1 MNVLSPL
8 RDVSNNGEYA
18 TPSPSAKGK
27 KSRMFGVSK
36 DENASNPKAST
47 RMKPSLGKTP
57 AASASSMKTPALA
70 TTRATPMSTTQK
82 ENAKAAKRTLA
93 SHAKANAPLKLNDDA
108 LKTPNGVGVELNK
121 VNTQNANLRELNNR
135 LISRLRDARSGA
147 ERATARSAEE
157 ANRRAEDG
165 ERLRKVTEDNAALR
179 SLNDKM
185 ILHLRYVSCYFIFVW
200 AIGMTVCF
208 VFLFTDR
215 PRRRPRMRKPSPRRP
230 TPHD

>member
-27 KSRMFGVSK
+27 KSRMFGASK

-57 AASASSMKTPALA
+57 AASASAMKTPALA
-70 TTRATPMSTTQK
+70 TAPSTTRATPMSTTQK

-108 LKTPNGVGVELNK
+108 LKTPNGVGLELNK

-165 ERLRKVTEDNAALR
+165 ERLRKTTEDNFSLR

-185 ILHLRYVSCYFIFVW
+185 ILHLRYVSLYLSF
-200 AIGMTVCF
+200 
-208 VFLFTDR
+208 FLFTYGQLD
-215 PRRRPRMRKPSPRRP
+215 
-230 TPHD
+230 

>member
-18 TPSPSAKGK
+18 TPSPSAKGGK

-70 TTRATPMSTTQK
+70 TSTTRATPMSTTQK

-108 LKTPNGVGVELNK
+108 LKTPNGVG
-121 VNTQNANLRELNNR
+121 
-135 LISRLRDARSGA
+135 
-147 ERATARSAEE
+147 
-157 ANRRAEDG
+157 RRAQQSQHAK
-165 ERLRKVTEDNAALR
+165 RKSARTQQPAHLATSRRAIRRGASHREIRGR
-179 SLNDKM
+179 SQQARGGRRTTTQGDRRQRGAPFVKRQDDPPSEVCFFLFEF
-185 ILHLRYVSCYFIFVW
+185 LFIFVW
-200 AIGMTVCF
+200 AI
-208 VFLFTDR
+208 D
-215 PRRRPRMRKPSPRRP
+215 
-230 TPHD
+230 

>member
-47 RMKPSLGKTP
+47 RMKPGLGKTP

-108 LKTPNGVGVELNK
+108 LKTPNGVGLELNK
-121 VNTQNANLRELNNR
+121 VNTQNANLRELNTTGS
-135 LISRLRDARSGA
+135 SRGFETHDPARSEPPRDPRKKPTGA
-147 ERATARSAEE
+147 RRTA
-157 ANRRAEDG
+157 
-165 ERLRKVTEDNAALR
+165 
-179 SLNDKM
+179 NDYA
-185 ILHLRYVSCYFIFVW
+185 R
-200 AIGMTVCF
+200 
-208 VFLFTDR
+208 
-215 PRRRPRMRKPSPRRP
+215 
-230 TPHD
+230 

>member
-18 TPSPSAKGK
+18 TPSPSAKGGK

-70 TTRATPMSTTQK
+70 TSTTRATPMSTTQK

-108 LKTPNGVGVELNK
+108 LKTPNGVGRHIAAAHL
-121 VNTQNANLRELNNR
+121 LF
-135 LISRLRDARSGA
+135 ISRSFILFYYY
-147 ERATARSAEE
+147 
-157 ANRRAEDG
+157 
-165 ERLRKVTEDNAALR
+165 LR
-179 SLNDKM
+179 SKVLYIRNVIRNSIM
-185 ILHLRYVSCYFIFVW
+185 I
-200 AIGMTVCF
+200 
-208 VFLFTDR
+208 
-215 PRRRPRMRKPSPRRP
+215 
-230 TPHD
+230 

>member
-27 KSRMFGVSK
+27 KSRMFGASK

-57 AASASSMKTPALA
+57 AASASAMKTPALA
-70 TTRATPMSTTQK
+70 TAPSTTQK

-108 LKTPNGVGVELNK
+108 LKTPNGVGLELNK

-185 ILHLRYVSCYFIFVW
+185 ILHLRYVSSYLSF
-200 AIGMTVCF
+200 
-208 VFLFTDR
+208 FLFSYGQLD
-215 PRRRPRMRKPSPRRP
+215 
-230 TPHD
+230 

>member
-185 ILHLRYVSCYFIFVW
+185 ILHLRSVSFIC
-200 AIGMTVCF
+200 I
-208 VFLFTDR
+208 
-215 PRRRPRMRKPSPRRP
+215 
-230 TPHD
+230 

>member
-18 TPSPSAKGK
+18 TPSPSAKGGK

-70 TTRATPMSTTQK
+70 TSTTRATPMSTTQK

-108 LKTPNGVGVELNK
+108 LKTPNGVGLELNK

-185 ILHLRYVSCYFIFVW
+185 ILYLRYVSSYLSF
-200 AIGMTVCF
+200 
-208 VFLFTDR
+208 FLFSYGQLD
-215 PRRRPRMRKPSPRRP
+215 
-230 TPHD
+230 